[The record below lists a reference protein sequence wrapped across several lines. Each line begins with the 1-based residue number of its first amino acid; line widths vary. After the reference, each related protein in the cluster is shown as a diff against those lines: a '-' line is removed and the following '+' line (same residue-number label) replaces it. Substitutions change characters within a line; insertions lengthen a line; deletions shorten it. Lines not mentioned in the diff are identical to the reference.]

1 MSNLVEVGKT
11 NELENGAIKEV
22 LTEGR
27 EILLA
32 RVGDD
37 YYAAD
42 NRCPDMRGKLSRG
55 KVEGT
60 MITCPV
66 HGSQFDLKS
75 VEVVRWLKGSGLLSK
90 IGKALKSPQPLKTY
104 NVMVTGDR
112 VLVEI

>member
-11 NELENGAIKEV
+11 NELENGAMKEV

-42 NRCPDMRGKLSRG
+42 NRCPHMRGKLSRG
-55 KVEGT
+55 KLEGT
-60 MITCPV
+60 IVTCPV

-75 VEVVRWLKGSGLLSK
+75 GEVFRWLKGSGLLSK
-90 IGKALKSPQPLKTY
+90 IGKVLKSPQPLKTY
-104 NVMVTGDR
+104 NVTVTGDSI
-112 VLVEI
+112 LVEI